1 MAEYKMKGGVTLTD
15 ADFEHM
21 ATEAEAGVYPGTPGE
36 WIVRPQ
42 GRPRIAEEEL
52 VVVTCKVPR
61 SQRDALDRKAESLKE
76 SRSQFMRDALNR
88 ALAAE

>member
-1 MAEYKMKGGVTLTD
+1 MMAEYKMKGGVTLTD
-15 ADFEHM
+15 ADFERM

-36 WIVRPQ
+36 WIVCPQ

-61 SQRDALDRKAESLKE
+61 SQRDAMDRKAEQRGE
-76 SRSQFMRDALNR
+76 TRSEWMRNTFAAALGM
-88 ALAAE
+88 